1 MFSVRE
7 IFKYISFLKDSL
19 WYNVGSEYFFDEF
32 IKSSLNLF
40 KNMFYLQVFISCM
53 IGIIS
58 CMNIFRIFSYSAFP
72 IVNAENFVPASILT
86 ASLMEVIPV
95 FIFMLHLGL
104 SSIPIS
110 MQTCRRRIEGRFEFL
125 TSLKVNAVAYA
136 ALTNIL
142 STLIVVPM
150 IVTFC
155 CLFILLAAA
164 FSCFFFSDVD
174 VLSFMHGYVSFLNG
188 RYIFFCFL
196 KTTFL
201 CVVGSSIAPYIGYFY
216 VLKEAEDI
224 SSVGVKCFFVCCL
237 FFLACDFVFNVLFF
251 LF

>member
-7 IFKYISFLKDSL
+7 LFKYISFLRDSL
-19 WYNVGSEYFFDEF
+19 WYNVGSQYFFEEF
-32 IKSSLNLF
+32 IKSSLSLF
-40 KNMFYLQVFISCM
+40 KNMFFLQAFISCM

-58 CMNIFRIFSYSAFP
+58 CMNIFRVFSYSPLP
-72 IVNAENFVPASILT
+72 IINAEDIVPASILT
-86 ASLMEVIPV
+86 ASLMEVIPI
-95 FIFMLHLGL
+95 FIFILHLGL

-110 MQTCRRRIEGRFEFL
+110 MQTCRRRMDGRFEFL
-125 TSLKVNAVAYA
+125 TSLKVNAVSYA

-155 CLFILLAAA
+155 CLFILFAAA
-164 FSCFFFSDVD
+164 FSFFFFSDVD
-174 VLSFMHGYVSFLNG
+174 VFSFMQGYVSFFNG
-188 RYIFFCFL
+188 GYVVFCFL
-196 KTTFL
+196 KTTFF

-224 SSVGVKCFFVCCL
+224 SSVGVKCFFVCCF